1 MDRTSNFLKFRVTW
15 KKRFEKNCKNLR
27 EKILSI
33 YSGAKTGVYTSLAS
47 VSAGNISEWNE
58 VFLVNVNEV
67 RLNMCNLSSI
77 GHSKS
82 SHDVT
87 AYLKKW

>member
-1 MDRTSNFLKFRVTW
+1 M
-15 KKRFEKNCKNLR
+15 
-27 EKILSI
+27 
-33 YSGAKTGVYTSLAS
+33 YTSLAS

-67 RLNMCNLSSI
+67 RLNMCNVSKDDLHRI

-87 AYLKKW
+87 AYLKK